1 MNYFKK
7 FSIYLLFIFNSML
20 LQSNETEFKIELIIF
35 QYTSIKNTESFN
47 TNLITPND
55 DLIYLYDS
63 NSLYEKLDYSNFSN
77 MSDFYNKL
85 IKNTNDNAYH
95 ELPSITYRDDTEID
109 KLRNIYNKMKTNPK
123 YKLVDSK
130 SWIQNITDINS
141 SKFLHYLNK
150 DYGFYIKFYKKRFMH
165 IDIKSFLNNNNSG
178 KKNLYI
184 NEEKRIFNE
193 EVHFFDHPYFGL
205 VISVKEI

>member
-1 MNYFKK
+1 
-7 FSIYLLFIFNSML
+7 ML

-35 QYTSIKNTESFN
+35 QYTSIKKTESFN
-47 TNLITPND
+47 TSLITPND

-63 NSLYEKLDYSNFSN
+63 SSLYEKFDYSNFSN

-85 IKNTNDNAYH
+85 IKNTNDDGYH
-95 ELPSITYRDDTEID
+95 ELPSITYRDNTEID
-109 KLRNIYNKMKTNPK
+109 KLRDIYNKMETNPK

-165 IDIKSFLNNNNSG
+165 IDIKSFLNNNKFGEKS
-178 KKNLYI
+178 LYI

-193 EVHFFDHPYFGL
+193 EVHFFDHPHFGL
-205 VISVKEI
+205 VISIEEI

>member
-1 MNYFKK
+1 
-7 FSIYLLFIFNSML
+7 ML
-20 LQSNETEFKIELIIF
+20 VQSNETEFKIELIIF
-35 QYTSIKNTESFN
+35 QYASIKKTESFKS
-47 TNLITPND
+47 NLITPND

-85 IKNTNDNAYH
+85 IKDTNYDGYH
-95 ELPSITYRDDTEID
+95 ELPSITYRDDKEIE
-109 KLRNIYNKMKTNPK
+109 KLRNIYNKMETNPK

-165 IDIKSFLNNNNSG
+165 IDIKSFLNNNSG

-205 VISVKEI
+205 VISIEEI

>member
-7 FSIYLLFIFNSML
+7 NFTYLLFIFNSML

-35 QYTSIKNTESFN
+35 QYTSIKKTESFN

-85 IKNTNDNAYH
+85 IKNTNDDGYH

-109 KLRNIYNKMKTNPK
+109 KLRNIYNKMESNPK

-165 IDIKSFLNNNNSG
+165 IDIKSFLNNNSG

-205 VISVKEI
+205 VISIEEI